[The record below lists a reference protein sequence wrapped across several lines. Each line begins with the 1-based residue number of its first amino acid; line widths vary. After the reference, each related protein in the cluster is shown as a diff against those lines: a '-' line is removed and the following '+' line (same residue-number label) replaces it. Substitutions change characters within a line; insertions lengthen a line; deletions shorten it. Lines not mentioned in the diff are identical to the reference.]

1 MKNNYIFFLFS
12 SFNSLYL
19 SFYLSFPFS
28 SLVRFS
34 ALWDGKKTPFWSSAN
49 FARSVLKN
57 SGYIY
62 YSSSLRPGTKGFA
75 RGKWIIG
82 YNLGIDDATESKFGI
97 LKYEYCDVSR
107 DHFAKSGLRKEI
119 KQ

>member
-1 MKNNYIFFLFS
+1 MKNNYIFF
-12 SFNSLYL
+12 SLLLLSLNL
-19 SFYLSFPFS
+19 SFYLSFRFS

-75 RGKWIIG
+75 RWKWIIG